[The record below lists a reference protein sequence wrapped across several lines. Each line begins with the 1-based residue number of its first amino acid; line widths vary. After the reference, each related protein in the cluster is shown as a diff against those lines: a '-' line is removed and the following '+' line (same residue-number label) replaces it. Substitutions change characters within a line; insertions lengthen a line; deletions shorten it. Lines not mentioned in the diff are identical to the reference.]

1 MDLPWTKAIHEH
13 TNTNANA
20 NTNAN
25 GPVLGKYGAHAISTI
40 IVKTRGLSIV
50 TCITNV
56 YPCK

>member
-13 TNTNANA
+13 T